1 MMMRGIGVWSKVS
14 ILIHP
19 TGVLWDSGQDSGLG
33 SPFLEP
39 YRPQTIP
46 SQTLHYGREHC
57 HADTIV
63 ITELVFYRRQYVTGQ
78 NVLVSF
84 CIQISVQYY

>member
-1 MMMRGIGVWSKVS
+1 VTWGVWVCSKVG

-19 TGVLWDSGQDSGLG
+19 TGVLLDSGQDSGLG

-39 YRPQTIP
+39 YYPQTLP
-46 SQTLHYGREHC
+46 SQTLLYGREHC
-57 HADTIV
+57 HADPIV
-63 ITELVFYRRQYVTGQ
+63 LTELVFYPRQYVTGQ

-84 CIQISVQYY
+84 HV